1 MSGCIQISDLPC
13 LFCLQC
19 QAQSGDCFPVKCLGV
34 ALFDLQPGFRVN
46 NPIFPFFSNIRILY
60 VSSPLSSVLLISSCL
75 IAFSRALD
83 TFPPLCST
91 NKSTDFNALGSNINP
106 WCSLDSLTMRGGGAV
121 FIDLLPAVRKS
132 FPSRLILK
140 NSLCLNSQNNDFFF
154 TLFHNRTGCNLLV
167 KGMDKTPHTTS
178 SRVRETSQLSC
189 LCRMHGYHTS
199 YLSNAD
205 RMSIPVSSYNSL
217 AAPILPASINMSG
230 LS

>member
-34 ALFDLQPGFRVN
+34 ALFDLQPGFRVFIIFSINRN

-106 WCSLDSLTMRGGGAV
+106 WCSSDSLTCEKMS
-121 FIDLLPAVRKS
+121 P
-132 FPSRLILK
+132 
-140 NSLCLNSQNNDFFF
+140 QNK
-154 TLFHNRTGCNLLV
+154 HKER
-167 KGMDKTPHTTS
+167 
-178 SRVRETSQLSC
+178 
-189 LCRMHGYHTS
+189 
-199 YLSNAD
+199 
-205 RMSIPVSSYNSL
+205 I
-217 AAPILPASINMSG
+217 
-230 LS
+230 